1 VNTLTKKFSQRILV
15 FLSIVF
21 VIHVLI
27 NIFLNLPKFQHL
39 ITEAYVINA
48 MLAIGIFWGLIAL
61 KEKYNNQIGFLFLA
75 SSFIKFFVFF
85 LVFYGPYK
93 ADDQITFSEFV
104 SFFIPYTICLVLE
117 TFYLSKQL
125 NQM

>member
-1 VNTLTKKFSQRILV
+1 MNTITKKFSQRILV

>member
-1 VNTLTKKFSQRILV
+1 MNTITKKFSQRILV

-21 VIHVLI
+21 VIHILL
-27 NIFLNLPKFQHL
+27 NTFLNLPKFQHL
-39 ITEAYVINA
+39 IIEAYVINA
-48 MLAIGIFWGLIAL
+48 VLAIGIFWGLTAL

-75 SSFIKFFVFF
+75 SSFVKFFVFF
-85 LVFYGPYK
+85 VVFYGPYK
-93 ADDQITFSEFV
+93 ADNQIIFSEFV

>member
-1 VNTLTKKFSQRILV
+1 MNTITKEFSQRILV

-117 TFYLSKQL
+117 TYYLSKQL

>member
-1 VNTLTKKFSQRILV
+1 MNTITKKFSQRILV

-117 TFYLSKQL
+117 TFYFSKQL

>member
-1 VNTLTKKFSQRILV
+1 MNTITKEFSQRILV

>member
-1 VNTLTKKFSQRILV
+1 VNTITKKFSQRILV

>member
-1 VNTLTKKFSQRILV
+1 MNAITKKFSQRALV

-27 NIFLNLPKFQHL
+27 NTFLNLPKFQHL
-39 ITEAYVINA
+39 IVEAYVINA
-48 MLAIGIFWGLIAL
+48 VLAIGIFWGLTAL

-75 SSFIKFFVFF
+75 SSFVKFFVFF
-85 LVFYGPYK
+85 VVFYGPYK
-93 ADDQITFSEFV
+93 ADNQIIFSEFV

>member
-1 VNTLTKKFSQRILV
+1 VNTITKEFSQRILV

>member
-1 VNTLTKKFSQRILV
+1 VNTITKKFSQRILV

-39 ITEAYVINA
+39 ITEAYVVNA

>member
-1 VNTLTKKFSQRILV
+1 MNTITKNFSQLIFI

-21 VIHVLI
+21 VIHVLL
-27 NIFLNLPKFQHL
+27 NTFLNLPKFQHL
-39 ITEAYVINA
+39 IIEAYVINA
-48 MLAIGIFWGLIAL
+48 VLAIGIFWGLTAL
-61 KEKYNNQIGFLFLA
+61 KEKYNNQIGFLFLT

-85 LVFYGPYK
+85 VVFYGPYK
-93 ADDQITFSEFV
+93 ADDEIIFSEFV

-117 TFYLSKQL
+117 TYYLSKQL

>member
-1 VNTLTKKFSQRILV
+1 VNTITKKFSQCILV